1 MEFDPK
7 LGVATSFV
15 LGVLGLFLI
24 TRDKIVVP
32 ASLANLNPDF
42 QNLNP
47 IPKKRDIRDAEVIG
61 DYFNEGLGGS
71 VFRMSSGDVLKV
83 VSLERDAYDDDPEVT
98 GRVNRNQQEFI
109 EDIYLQELEGKDRF
123 PNEFVD
129 IKHYNR
135 GFAGPELVKLVNEEL
150 PRKTKHSIRVGE
162 KIAYWVMEYVPTI
175 GQGNMSKARIEGGK
189 RRLLAWAK
197 KNGYGMIDLHN
208 ENYGERKDGSFVAFD
223 PWPQTLK

>member
-1 MEFDPK
+1 VEFDPK
-7 LGVATSFV
+7 MGVGTSLV
-15 LGVLGLFLI
+15 LGFLGLFLI
-24 TRDKIVVP
+24 TRTKSTVLRSG
-32 ASLANLNPDF
+32 AELRHYF
-42 QNLNP
+42 QDLNP

-123 PNEFVD
+123 PNEFVE

-135 GFAGPELVKLVNEEL
+135 GFAGPALVELLDEEL